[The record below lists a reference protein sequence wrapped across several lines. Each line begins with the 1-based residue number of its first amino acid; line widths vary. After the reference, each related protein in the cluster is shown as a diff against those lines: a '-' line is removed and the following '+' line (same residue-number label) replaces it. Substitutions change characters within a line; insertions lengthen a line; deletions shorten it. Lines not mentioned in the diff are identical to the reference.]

1 MKNYDK
7 NRESSYLKNWD
18 LNNLY
23 EWVMSQKLALDNFK
37 WVEGYF
43 LELDVQYPENL
54 HNLQN
59 DLPFLSVK
67 IKIEKVERILA
78 NLHDKTEHVIHIR
91 NLKQTL
97 KSGNIVNPIEDGLFQ
112 SCPRL
117 GANRPPSLRSVSYM
131 LQ

>member
-43 LELDVQYPENL
+43 LEPDVQYPENL

-59 DLPFLSVK
+59 DLPFLSAK

-97 KSGNIVNPIEDGLFQ
+97 KS
-112 SCPRL
+112 
-117 GANRPPSLRSVSYM
+117 
-131 LQ
+131 